1 MADGFTL
8 EIDADM
14 AERLKAAAEAAGE
27 SVEVFAR
34 SIIRHRLEDE
44 DWAEDFRRL
53 AEYDATGEFVSAEDA
68 LEEARLALEA
78 RLANQG

>member
-8 EIDADM
+8 EIDADL

-34 SIIRHRLEDE
+34 SIIQHGLED

-53 AEYDATGEFVSAEDA
+53 AEYEATGEWVSIDEAFG
-68 LEEARLALEA
+68 EARAELEK
-78 RLANQG
+78 RLAARD